1 MAVPTTRKEFIDVCM
16 RELGRPAVNIELDA
30 DQIDDRIDECL
41 QFFNDYNFD
50 GAEKIYYKYQVTPT
64 DIANSYLTLPDNVI
78 GAVNIFPISSM
89 LYGQSMFDVRYQI
102 ALNDMWTFTSTSMI
116 PYYMTFSQLQFIE
129 QLLIGQQPI
138 RYNRNSNILHID
150 MNWNNKINPGEYI
163 VVEAYQ
169 VVDPDVYPKMWGDRW
184 LKKYAVQLLK
194 RQWGTN
200 LKKYSGMTL
209 PGGTQFNGQ
218 IIYNEADEE
227 IKRLELEMQTSA
239 DSIPGPLIG

>member
-30 DQIDDRIDECL
+30 DQIDDRIDEAL
-41 QFFNDYNFD
+41 SFYNDYLFD
-50 GAEKIYYKYQVTPT
+50 GAEKVFYKYQVTST
-64 DIANSYLTLPDNVI
+64 DIANSYLTLPDNII

-116 PYYMTFSQLQFIE
+116 PYYMTFAQLQFIE

-150 MNWNNKINPGEYI
+150 MNWNTKINPGEYI

-218 IIYNEADEE
+218 IIYDEADKE
-227 IKRLELEMQTSA
+227 IERLEEEMKYSA
-239 DSIPGPLIG
+239 DSLPGPMIG

>member
-30 DQIDDRIDECL
+30 DQIDDRIDEAL
-41 QFFNDYNFD
+41 QLYNDYAFD
-50 GAEKIYYKYQVTPT
+50 GAEKVYYKYQVQQT
-64 DIANSYLTLPDNVI
+64 DIDNSYLTLPDNII

-116 PYYMTFSQLQFIE
+116 PYFMTFSQLQFIE
-129 QLLIGQQPI
+129 QLLIGQQPL

-150 MNWNNKINPGEYI
+150 MNWNTKINPGEYI

-169 VVDPDVYPKMWGDRW
+169 VIDPDVYPKMWGDRW

-218 IIYNEADEE
+218 IIYDEADAE
-227 IKRLELEMQTSA
+227 IQRLEAEMALAA
-239 DSIPGPLIG
+239 DSLPGPMIG